1 MSSGRH
7 RVAHPVRRYG
17 RMSVIVATVF
27 ALNVFGWGGYVLLVM
42 PHQLHYAGLGIG
54 LGVAVTA
61 WTLGARHAFDAD
73 HISAIDNTTRKLVGD
88 GRSPSGIGFFFS
100 VGHSAVV
107 VAVGGALTIAAR
119 PVFGAVVD
127 PGSTFELVGGSI
139 GTVVSAGFLYLI
151 AALNIGVLAGL
162 LRVFREVR
170 GGAHDEEGLEH
181 LLHSRG
187 LIWRLAGRLTGSSTA
202 SWRMVLVGV
211 VFGIGFDTA
220 TEVVLLAATAYAAT
234 EGLAWYAVLALPILF
249 AGGLTLFDTLD
260 GVFMN
265 SAYGWAAARPVRRA
279 YYNLVITGL
288 SVAAAFLIGTIEVL
302 GVLTAEVHL
311 HGAFWSFMSGFNIN
325 RAGFVIAGLFAAVW
339 AAAVA
344 VWRFGD
350 LERRWSPAPEP
361 ETG

>member
-1 MSSGRH
+1 MT
-7 RVAHPVRRYG
+7 
-17 RMSVIVATVF
+17 VISAAVIG
-27 ALNVFGWGGYVLLVM
+27 LNVFGWGGYVLLVM
-42 PHQLHYAGLGIG
+42 PHRLHYAGLGIG

-73 HISAIDNTTRKLVGD
+73 HISAIDNTTRKLVSEGKT
-88 GRSPSGIGFFFS
+88 PTGIGFFFS

-107 VAVGGALTIAAR
+107 VAVGAALTVAAR

-127 PGSTFELVGGSI
+127 PNSTFESVGGSI

-151 AALNIGVLAGL
+151 AALNIGVLIGL
-162 LRVFREVR
+162 LRVFREMCR
-170 GGAHDEEGLEH
+170 GCYDEDRAEH
-181 LLHSRG
+181 LLHNRG
-187 LIWRLAGRLTGSSTA
+187 LIWRFASRLTGSSTA
-202 SWRMVLVGV
+202 SWRMVLVGA

-234 EGLAWYAVLALPILF
+234 QGLPWYAVLALPVLF
-249 AGGLTLFDTLD
+249 AAGLTLLDTLD
-260 GVFMN
+260 GLFMN

-302 GVLTAEVHL
+302 GVLTSEIHL
-311 HGAFWSFMSGFNIN
+311 HGTFWSFMAGFDIN
-325 RAGFVIAGLFAAVW
+325 RAGFVIAGLFAVVW
-339 AAAVA
+339 LVALAA
-344 VWRFGD
+344 WRFGD
-350 LERRWSPAPEP
+350 LERRWTHPPEP